1 MLRIAVVRH
10 AIAEDRNA
18 ALHARHPDAQRALTP
33 DGRRKMEL
41 AAAGLRRILPQPG
54 LVACSPLVRARETA
68 QIITHV
74 YGTGTPG
81 PVQTETLAPGFE
93 PRALLEWTR
102 HHAAGTAP
110 VVLVGHEPDLGRW
123 VAWCMGC
130 AGSAPLEFKKGA
142 ACLLE
147 FPAAA
152 GPGEAQLHWALT
164 PRLLRRLGEA
174 G

>member
-1 MLRIAVVRH
+1 MLCIVVVRH
-10 AIAEDRNA
+10 AIAEDRDA
-18 ALHARHPDAQRALTP
+18 AAGARRPDVQRALTP
-33 DGRRKMEL
+33 AGRRKMER

-68 QIITHV
+68 EIITHG
-74 YGTGTPG
+74 YGIPG
-81 PVQTETLAPGFE
+81 PAQTATLAPGFE

-102 HHAAGTAP
+102 NHAAGTAP

-123 VAWCMGC
+123 VAWCLGC
-130 AGSAPLEFKKGA
+130 PDSAPLEFKKGA

-152 GPGEAQLHWALT
+152 GPGEARLHWVLT
-164 PRLLRRLGEA
+164 PRLLRRLGEV

>member
-1 MLRIAVVRH
+1 MLCIAVVRH
-10 AIAEDRNA
+10 AIAEDCNA
-18 ALHARHPDAQRALTP
+18 AARARRPDAQRALTP
-33 DGRRKMEL
+33 AGRRKMER
-41 AAAGLRRILPQPG
+41 AAAGLRWILSPPG

-68 QIITHV
+68 EIITHG
-74 YGTGTPG
+74 YGTPG
-81 PVQTETLAPGFE
+81 PAQTATLAPGFE

-102 HHAAGTAP
+102 HHATGTAP

-123 VAWCMGC
+123 VAWCLGC

-142 ACLLE
+142 VCLLG

-152 GPGEAQLHWALT
+152 GPGEAQLYWALT
-164 PRLLRRLGEA
+164 PRLLRRLGKA

>member
-1 MLRIAVVRH
+1 MLRIVVVRH

-18 ALHARHPDAQRALTP
+18 ATRARHPDAQRALTP
-33 DGRRKMEL
+33 AGRRKMER

-74 YGTGTPG
+74 YGIPG
-81 PVQTETLAPGFE
+81 PAQTETLAPGFE
-93 PRALLEWTR
+93 SRALLEWTR
-102 HHAAGTAP
+102 HHATDTAP

-123 VAWCMGC
+123 VAWCLGC

-147 FPAAA
+147 FPAVA
-152 GPGEAQLHWALT
+152 GPGEARLHWALT